1 MERELAP
8 GYRFLGFKSLEKRHV
23 NRRGLTEWRNFC
35 NFANLV
41 FWPFC
46 AGWFLG
52 RVLPALG
59 GAFPGNAWQKKKITL
74 MEKPKILFVSQEI
87 FPYTEE
93 TPMSKMGRYLPQG
106 IQEQGNEIRTF
117 MPRYGVVN
125 ERRNQLH
132 EVIRL
137 SGINLVIND
146 TDHPLIIKV
155 ASIQS
160 ARMQIYFIDNEEFFY
175 KRNMFFDNEG
185 RFYEDN
191 DEKCIF
197 FARGVLETVKKLAWA
212 PDIIH
217 CSGWFASLL
226 PLYVKRIYKD
236 SPLFAHTKV
245 ITTLYQDGFEGAFP
259 ENFPQKLAFD
269 NIANK
274 DITPYGHFSFNDL
287 NRIALDFSDGVI
299 FGDAGIGQEP
309 WAAELLQNS
318 KKPILDYPGDEDY
331 VEKINA
337 FYSKF
342 LKKKK

>member
-1 MERELAP
+1 MFVFFGRESC
-8 GYRFLGFKSLEKRHV
+8 KSLSLK
-23 NRRGLTEWRNFC
+23 
-35 NFANLV
+35 
-41 FWPFC
+41 
-46 AGWFLG
+46 WFLG
-52 RVLPALG
+52 IMRALG
-59 GAFPGNAWQKKKITL
+59 SSCVSRRQKNLIV
-74 MEKPKILFVSQEI
+74 MDKPKILFVNQEI

-93 TPMSKMGRYLPQG
+93 TPMSKVGRFLPQG

-117 MPRYGVVN
+117 MPRYGVIN

-137 SGINLVIND
+137 SGINLIIND

-175 KRNMFFDNEG
+175 KKNMFYDKEG
-185 RFYEDN
+185 VFYPDN

-217 CSGWFASLL
+217 CSGWFSSLL

-236 SPLFAHTKV
+236 SPLFSHTKI
-245 ITTLYQDGFEGAFP
+245 ITTLYPEGFEGEFP
-259 ENFPQKLAFD
+259 PEFPKKLAFD
-269 NIANK
+269 NVPNR
-274 DITPYGHFSFNDL
+274 DINPYGHFSFRDL
-287 NRIALDFSDGVI
+287 TRMAIDFSDGLI
-299 FGDAGIGQEP
+299 YGDAGAGSDSWLGEVVG
-309 WAAELLQNS
+309 S
-318 KKPILDYPGDEDY
+318 TKKPVLEYPGDEGY
-331 VEKINA
+331 VESVNA
-337 FYSKF
+337 FYAKF